1 MGLNGV
7 LVTRVGCGDTTS
19 VTFLLIRGLRGGG
32 VEGWFARGGDV
43 VASDRGWE
51 FVDLDFCCGRGAG
64 VDVDD
69 VDVAADPAGVM
80 GLCGGATTLFSFDLF
95 AVGCSGCFFGG

>member
-7 LVTRVGCGDTTS
+7 LVTRIGCGDTTS

-32 VEGWFARGGDV
+32 VAGWIARGGDV

-51 FVDLDFCCGRGAG
+51 LFGLGFGLGLCRGKGAG
-64 VDVDD
+64 ADVDD
-69 VDVAADPAGVM
+69 GCAVFAAAEADAAGVM
-80 GLCGGATTLFSFDLF
+80 GL
-95 AVGCSGCFFGG
+95 